1 MGTGAK
7 GGDPPKNNNK
17 NNQLLGVCSGGN
29 HGGGPRGPC
38 GEVPLTPNPDSNP
51 VTNHCKNLLYR
62 GGFQPLAD
70 AHMTVPP
77 AEATKKGW
85 RGTITNL
92 RQQGGKGGNS
102 PNPTISF
109 STNQPNAPSLAARKH
124 YRVGQSNLTFLFR
137 QGSSRG
143 KGGRRAAP
151 PLAARA
157 GESQVFS
164 RGWVIHRGV
173 WGVTPLPSLQ
183 PTRCRV
189 WRGMVHR
196 DQPQRGSWRELE
208 RRLHAATTGR
218 VRLPKA

>member
-1 MGTGAK
+1 
-7 GGDPPKNNNK
+7 
-17 NNQLLGVCSGGN
+17 
-29 HGGGPRGPC
+29 
-38 GEVPLTPNPDSNP
+38 
-51 VTNHCKNLLYR
+51 
-62 GGFQPLAD
+62 
-70 AHMTVPP
+70 MTVPP

-109 STNQPNAPSLAARKH
+109 STNQPINAPSLAARKH

-173 WGVTPLPSLQ
+173 WGGHPLTLSSTNPVQGMEGDGALGSTTSGVMEGVGTPAACSNNREGKGGTPSQ
-183 PTRCRV
+183 GTRGKILLNG
-189 WRGMVHR
+189 W
-196 DQPQRGSWRELE
+196 P
-208 RRLHAATTGR
+208 
-218 VRLPKA
+218 PP